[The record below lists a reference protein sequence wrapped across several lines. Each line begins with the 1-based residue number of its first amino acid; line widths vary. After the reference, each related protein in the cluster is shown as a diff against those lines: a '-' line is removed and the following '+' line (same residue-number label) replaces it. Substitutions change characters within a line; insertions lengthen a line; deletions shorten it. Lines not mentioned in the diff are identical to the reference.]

1 MAPCNDPA
9 SQSNPEEV
17 AATHAKIV
25 MDVDFDAKVIQGS
38 VEYTVEIKVRAHTLI
53 RAIHSY
59 ALYTHTRIQP
69 HTFIRALSCPIH
81 SYART
86 RYNHTRIHP
95 CTHTS
100 RSANEA

>member
-38 VEYTVEIKVRAHTLI
+38 VEYTVEIKVRAHTVI
-53 RAIHSY
+53 RACRHARIHSY
-59 ALYTHTRIQP
+59 ALYAHTTSYIHTRIIMPDTLICTYQIQP
-69 HTFIRALSCPIH
+69 YAHTPMHA
-81 SYART
+81 YQ
-86 RYNHTRIHP
+86 
-95 CTHTS
+95 
-100 RSANEA
+100 